1 MITNP
6 LVTVYI
12 TNKNYKKYLD
22 NAIKSVFRQ
31 TYKKKRIKK
40 IPNPRLRIFS
50 TFPDQDSNLE

>member
-31 TYKKKRIKK
+31 TYKKKRI
-40 IPNPRLRIFS
+40 N
-50 TFPDQDSNLE
+50 NN